1 METDGLNKYFFLFNK
16 NYYLGDVL
24 QSNAKN
30 DLNIAERTNKGNGAV
45 QQIMQLLE
53 ELCLGKYYFEAACL
67 LRNSLLLS
75 SLLSNSESWYD
86 LSEKD
91 IQQLESIDEQLL
103 RKIFSAPRST
113 PKELLYLESGSIPI
127 KFILKSRRLNFLWY
141 MLNEKD
147 DSMLKQ
153 FLRAQ
158 CENPVKGDWVTTV
171 LDDLQELDIKQNFDE
186 ISEIPKV
193 TFKNIVNSKVKQKAL
208 NFLRNEQ
215 QTHSKSKN
223 LHYSDLKLQDYLMS
237 GLSIKEK
244 SFIFLA
250 RSRMLNVKCNFK
262 VGRTDLIC
270 SKCGL
275 EDEEQE
281 HLLSCTAL
289 KENSLVSSDYVPKY
303 SDIFSNDSKKL
314 EMIGKILM
322 TKFKLLKN
330 DNPLC
335 TDGKSG
341 AATVQCDI
349 DIDVI
354 KPVDKD

>member
-1 METDGLNKYFFLFNK
+1 M
-16 NYYLGDVL
+16 
-24 QSNAKN
+24 
-30 DLNIAERTNKGNGAV
+30 
-45 QQIMQLLE
+45 
-53 ELCLGKYYFEAACL
+53 
-67 LRNSLLLS
+67 
-75 SLLSNSESWYD
+75 SNSENWYD

-91 IQQLESIDEQLL
+91 IQQLESIDEQLF